1 MNIIRIKSKIGF
13 LLIIILNKWGKVMN
27 KGKFIVFEGG
37 EGSGKSTILEMV
49 YGYLNE
55 NNIKCIKTR
64 EPGGIDISENIRKV
78 LLNTNNIKMD
88 AKTEA
93 LLYVAS
99 RRQHLVERVI
109 PELEKGSVV
118 LCDRFI
124 YSSLAYQGYARNIG
138 INDIYTINK
147 FAIEDYMP
155 DLNILFDLSPE
166 IGLNRIGRNKNREV
180 NRLDLE
186 GIDFHNKVRMG
197 YLKLY
202 EENKESFIKI
212 DAGKSI
218 EEVFDDVKKI
228 IYDFIK

>member
-1 MNIIRIKSKIGF
+1 
-13 LLIIILNKWGKVMN
+13 
-27 KGKFIVFEGG
+27 
-37 EGSGKSTILEMV
+37 MV